1 MTQLLK
7 LLELMD
13 TINDLKKEILRL
25 EFENISELDPNP
37 LLQNWIETL
46 DKEAE
51 HLFTQLEN
59 MILSQ

>member
-1 MTQLLK
+1 
-7 LLELMD
+7 MD

>member
-37 LLQNWIETL
+37 LLQN
-46 DKEAE
+46 
-51 HLFTQLEN
+51 
-59 MILSQ
+59 